1 MTYWQS
7 ILVGLDALV
16 FGLLAM
22 ALADRLLPQPRK

>member
-22 ALADRLLPQPRK
+22 ALVDRLIPLPSK